1 MSWFR
6 TPLLALVLA
15 FGCENNTI
23 TLETDPGPSDDSDAD
38 GSTTGGADTNM
49 TATMGDTV
57 GDTGTPG
64 TQTLHWALSTPLAP
78 GLPFQAVVTAT
89 PGNGTMDLVLQWVSL
104 DIGSTTSPREL
115 VGDAYPYNV
124 AVDGSGTFFW
134 DTGVILIPGAA
145 NPLTGEDLVASI
157 QANVVSAGT
166 PTYCGEA
173 GGVILMPVEA
183 SLDVSTHAMTVVE
196 GPLPIDFPIGCP

>member
-23 TLETDPGPSDDSDAD
+23 TLETAPGPSDDSGAD
-38 GSTTGGADTNM
+38 GSTTGTDTNM

-64 TQTLHWALSTPLAP
+64 SQTLHWALSTPLQP
-78 GLPFQAVVTAT
+78 GLPFQAVVIAT
-89 PGNGTMDLVLQWVSL
+89 PGDGTTDLVLQWLSL

-115 VGDAYPYNV
+115 VGDPYAYNV
-124 AVDGSGTFFW
+124 PVDGSGTFFW

-145 NPLTGEDLVASI
+145 NPLTGEDLVVSI
-157 QANVVSAGT
+157 QANVVPVGNPA
-166 PTYCGEA
+166 YCGEA
-173 GGVILMPVEA
+173 GGTILMPVEA

-196 GPLPIDFPIGCP
+196 GALPIEFPIGCP